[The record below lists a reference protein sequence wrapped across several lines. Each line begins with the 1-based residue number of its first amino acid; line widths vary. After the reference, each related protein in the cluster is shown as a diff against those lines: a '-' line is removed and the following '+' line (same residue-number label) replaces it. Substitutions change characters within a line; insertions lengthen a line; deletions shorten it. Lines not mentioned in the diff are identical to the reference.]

1 MSNLEKELKRIAEIK
16 PKNPAKNL
24 GSALVAISA
33 IVFVFNS
40 ASGVYFYLTNFA
52 GAEAVPD
59 AFAKYFL
66 ATSVGI
72 SALSIGF
79 FIVGLGLKKLK
90 SWSAR
95 AAIMLSGVSIMT
107 LLTIFVNYA
116 IITPHDIP
124 GFRTTAGVLS
134 LIFSI
139 PFLFLIGYV
148 NRKKFKDF
156 LVSKEKAL

>member
-1 MSNLEKELKRIAEIK
+1 MSKLEDELKKIADIK

-33 IVFVFNS
+33 IVFIFNS
-40 ASGVYFYLTNFA
+40 ASGVYFYQTNFA
-52 GAEAVPD
+52 AAENAPD

-66 ATSVGI
+66 ALSAGI
-72 SALSIGF
+72 SVLSIGF
-79 FIVGLGLKKLK
+79 FFVGSGLKKLK
-90 SWSAR
+90 SWSIG
-95 AAIMLSGVSIMT
+95 AAILLSGVSIMT
-107 LLTIFVNYA
+107 LWTIFINYA
-116 IITPHDIP
+116 LITPHEIP

-139 PFLFLIGYV
+139 PLLFLIGYV

-156 LVSKEKAL
+156 F